1 MNNVA
6 LDDKDFFGWLKT
18 KQSNSKLTQIQVDGG
33 DELLTVVKPNVLQEC
48 LAKIN
53 KWELPVSEQPSI
65 ARQYNLSEQSL
76 KKVYPNVNVKAIP
89 LILKYAPKYG
99 INTKKQMCAFIA
111 TCLIESNGFNA
122 KRESFNYRPER
133 LLAVFPTRIPNLNFA
148 TNLIA
153 KGQAEVANHLYGN
166 RYGNRP
172 NTNDG
177 WDYRGGGI
185 IQNTFRSNYYELQV
199 MTGIPFGDNPKL
211 IEDLEN
217 SVIAAMA
224 FWKLKGINDMAEKIN
239 TYSDGYTLNTLD
251 SKGRITNNYE
261 MNYGARIVRKT
272 VNGGKNGYEE
282 FCVVLEKCLKYL

>member
-1 MNNVA
+1 MQSLI
-6 LDDKDFFGWLKT
+6 LDDKDFFDWLKT
-18 KQSNSKLTQIQVDGG
+18 KQTNGKLTQTQVDGG
-33 DELLTVVKPNVLQEC
+33 AELLAVVKPDVLQEC

-53 KWELPVSEQPSI
+53 GWEVSNIPVIPT
-65 ARQYNLSEQSL
+65 RLYNLTEPSL

-99 INTKKQMCAFIA
+99 ITTKKQMCAFIA

-148 TNLIA
+148 RNLIA
-153 KGQAEVANHLYGN
+153 KGQVEVANHLYGN

-224 FWKLKGINDMAEKIN
+224 YWKLKGINEMAEKIN
-239 TYSDGYTLNTLD
+239 TYANGYTLNTLN
-251 SKGRITNNYE
+251 SKGRETNNYE
-261 MNYGARIVRKT
+261 MNYGARIVRKA
-272 VNGGKNGYEE
+272 VNGGLNGYTE
-282 FCVVLEKCLKYL
+282 FCQTLEKCLKHL